1 MLKINQK
8 FIDSMENLHRFSY
21 VGDIYD
27 LYHFRDISEIKKSG
41 KISNFRNEF
50 IRDDPKLPKS

>member
-1 MLKINQK
+1 
-8 FIDSMENLHRFSY
+8 MENLHRFSY

-27 LYHFRDISEIKKSG
+27 LCYFRGISEIKKSG